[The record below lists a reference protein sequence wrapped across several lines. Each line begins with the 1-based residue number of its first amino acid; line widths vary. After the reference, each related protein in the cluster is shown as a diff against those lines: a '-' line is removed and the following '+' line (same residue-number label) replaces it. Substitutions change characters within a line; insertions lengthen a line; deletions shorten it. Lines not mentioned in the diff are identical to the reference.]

1 MYISMLKI
9 SSIIYAIWLIKQVRE
24 LAKQDGTSINQFIT
38 TALAEKMSALLTE
51 DYLKQRAQR
60 GSRKKFEKALSKVAD
75 IEPEER
81 DKL

>member
-1 MYISMLKI
+1 MGTISLRI
-9 SSIIYAIWLIKQVRE
+9 PESIHKQVRE

-60 GSRKKFEKALSKVAD
+60 GSREKFEKALSKVAD
-75 IEPEER
+75 IEPDER

>member
-1 MYISMLKI
+1 MGTISLRI
-9 SSIIYAIWLIKQVRE
+9 PESIHKQVRE

-60 GSRKKFEKALSKVAD
+60 GSREKFEKALSKVAD

>member
-1 MYISMLKI
+1 MGTISLRI
-9 SSIIYAIWLIKQVRE
+9 PESIHKQVRE

-60 GSRKKFEKALSKVAD
+60 GSREKFEKALSKVAD

-81 DKL
+81 DTL

>member
-1 MYISMLKI
+1 MGTISLRI
-9 SSIIYAIWLIKQVRE
+9 PESIHKQVRE